1 MASVFPKECG
11 GVEGQLKGLNMY
23 LVGRANGNSGFSLL
37 FLFPF
42 IFTLVSHFICCLLSS
57 TRFPAACCCLP
68 CALLNQINQ
77 VLARLP
83 PLGAASLSC
92 PARMDAVV
100 CSLSRCSLFPSL
112 PAVLSRLA
120 PLAWRV
126 KGAPFTTSTLI
137 YLHIFT
143 ILHFIIQECNLS
155 ECCSCC
161 CTFLC
166 CVYVMCVYVIWV
178 AGY

>member
-23 LVGRANGNSGFSLL
+23 LVGRANGNSGFSL
-37 FLFPF
+37 LFPF

-83 PLGAASLSC
+83 PLGGCFTELSRSNGCGGLFALSLLSLSLVTRSAVKAC
-92 PARMDAVV
+92 PISMACEGCPLCYIYSHLPTYIHPTSFHHTRV
-100 CSLSRCSLFPSL
+100 CSR
-112 PAVLSRLA
+112 R
-120 PLAWRV
+120 R
-126 KGAPFTTSTLI
+126 
-137 YLHIFT
+137 
-143 ILHFIIQECNLS
+143 
-155 ECCSCC
+155 
-161 CTFLC
+161 
-166 CVYVMCVYVIWV
+166 MCAI
-178 AGY
+178 